1 MPYVD
6 TLKKNYRAVILT
18 FFIIVN
24 ILIYYAIYE
33 SHAGV
38 LKVVFLDVGQGDSIF
53 IESPTGNQ
61 ILVDG
66 GPNGKVLESLGKEI
80 PFYDHSID
88 AVITTHPDKDHIG
101 GIPEVL
107 NNYNVF
113 EYFDNGAEA
122 NTAIDKEL
130 KKEIVDKNIKNEVAR
145 SGELIDIGGGAYIV
159 VISPSDEPK
168 GSDTNKY
175 SVVAKLIYGNDS
187 FLLTGDAPMD
197 VEDSLTMTY
206 GLGLK
211 SDVLKVAHHGSRNS
225 LSEAFISAVSPEYS
239 IISAGL
245 NNSYGHPHKEVIDF
259 LQSINTNVLETMEK
273 GNIVF
278 ESNGE
283 YIKSM

>member
-80 PFYDHSID
+80 SFYDHSID

-130 KKEIVDKNIKNEVAR
+130 KKEIVDKNIKYEIAR
-145 SGELIDIGGGAYIV
+145 GGELIDIGGGAYLAI
-159 VISPSDEPK
+159 ISPSSEPS

-197 VEDSLTMTY
+197 VEDSLAMTY

-211 SDVLKVAHHGSRNS
+211 SDVFKVAHHGSRNS